1 MRKLTF
7 LLLIG
12 MILSLSFCKQEE
24 ECKPSN
30 DFIYFQVSET
40 GTNKIHN
47 DSYILPIAKSDT
59 SNLRIARALINEFE
73 NTTTRIIVGKIKK
86 GKTPCDF
93 LNKDLVGGKIWSWH
107 VSEFNGFAELS
118 TEVCDAWPTY
128 IENNLDTWMSELDGD
143 ICFWGYRYKG
153 NTTLKIKN
161 RHYHA
166 LLFYISFLLFFL

>member
-7 LLLIG
+7 LSLIVI
-12 MILSLSFCKQEE
+12 ILSLSFCKQEE

-128 IENNLDTWMSELDGD
+128 IENNLDT
-143 ICFWGYRYKG
+143 
-153 NTTLKIKN
+153 
-161 RHYHA
+161 
-166 LLFYISFLLFFL
+166 

>member
-7 LLLIG
+7 LSLIVI
-12 MILSLSFCKQEE
+12 ILSLSFCKQEE

-73 NTTTRIIVGKIKK
+73 NTSTRIIVGKIKK

-128 IENNLDTWMSELDGD
+128 IENNLDTWISELDGD
-143 ICFWGYRYKG
+143 ICFWGYTVTKE
-153 NTTLKIKN
+153 IQP
-161 RHYHA
+161 
-166 LLFYISFLLFFL
+166 

>member
-12 MILSLSFCKQEE
+12 IILSLSFCKQEE

-86 GKTPCDF
+86 GKAQCDF

-128 IENNLDTWMSELDGD
+128 IENNLDTWISELDGD
-143 ICFWGYRYKG
+143 ICFWGYTVTKE
-153 NTTLKIKN
+153 IQP
-161 RHYHA
+161 
-166 LLFYISFLLFFL
+166 